1 MLRKRKGMTLV
12 EIVVA
17 MAVFAIVISTLLPAF
32 IFAARL
38 NIVSKVGID
47 VTAIARQEAEK
58 FYAYSR
64 VKTFAETMDL
74 SEVKNVYNISGVDP
88 IMLIPKE
95 TSDYV
100 TTKHVRIVLSF
111 WDGVWDGTTHDGMT
125 KIRILVTI
133 MEGYNTQN
141 ALPEQIDSILLF
153 K

>member
-1 MLRKRKGMTLV
+1 MLTKRKGMTLV
-12 EIVVA
+12 EIIVA
-17 MAVFAIVISTLLPAF
+17 MAVFAIVVSTLLPAF

-64 VKTFAETMDL
+64 VKTFTETL
-74 SEVKNVYNISGVDP
+74 NLTEVKTAYISSGTSP
-88 IMLIPKE
+88 IIL
-95 TSDYV
+95 TRDDNTNHV
-100 TTKHVRIVLSF
+100 TIVVSF
-111 WDGVWDGTTHDGMT
+111 WDGIWDGNAHDGMT
-125 KIRILVTI
+125 KIRILVSI
-133 MEGYNTQN
+133 MGGYNTQN

>member
-17 MAVFAIVISTLLPAF
+17 MAVFAIVISALLPAF
-32 IFAARL
+32 LFAARL

-58 FYAYSR
+58 FYGYSR
-64 VKTFAETMDL
+64 KYTFTDTINLPELNMPFYTP
-74 SEVKNVYNISGVDP
+74 SG
-88 IMLIPKE
+88 
-95 TSDYV
+95 TSPEIILTRDDNTNHV
-100 TTKHVRIVLSF
+100 TIKITL
-111 WDGVWDGTTHDGMT
+111 WDNNPQDGMT

-133 MEGYNTQN
+133 KGGYNTQN